1 MGATRRLLQ
10 VARRNR
16 SQGRYDEGRARAVV
30 SDSRG
35 GPALPAPREA
45 HPQQAT
51 EGGRM
56 TLQRLVLDFRNGEL
70 VVRCLYRSKGDSN
83 PATKGRRR
91 EVAALTRTGLP
102 QALEVLEAG
111 VDVDMVGTS
120 GFTSREAIL
129 SRDTRSQEAHL
140 LSDRSRTRRLLGSE
154 PGSGRH
160 TGFQRFAERAGAG
173 AEGQRAGGDPRAHRG
188 SGANRRDLK
197 RR

>member
-83 PATKGRRR
+83 PGTKGRR
-91 EVAALTRTGLP
+91 EVAALTRPGLT

-129 SRDTRSQEAHL
+129 SRDTRPQEVHL
-140 LSDRSRTRRLLGSE
+140 RGDRRRARRLPGSE

-160 TGFQRFAERAGAG
+160 TGFQRPQKRA
-173 AEGQRAGGDPRAHRG
+173 
-188 SGANRRDLK
+188 
-197 RR
+197 

>member
-102 QALEVLEAG
+102 QALEAVMNSIRNGIGMRETEIAREP
-111 VDVDMVGTS
+111 
-120 GFTSREAIL
+120 SRPWNPHSYAI
-129 SRDTRSQEAHL
+129 
-140 LSDRSRTRRLLGSE
+140 
-154 PGSGRH
+154 
-160 TGFQRFAERAGAG
+160 FA
-173 AEGQRAGGDPRAHRG
+173 QV
-188 SGANRRDLK
+188 
-197 RR
+197 